1 MYYMAKL
8 VFRSIRQITHADWLL
23 RSIFY
28 DIDLPVNTLFF
39 GQLSFGGKTSKLI

>member
-28 DIDLPVNTLFF
+28 DIVLPVNTLFF
-39 GQLSFGGKTSKLI
+39 RTAKFCRENF